1 MMRMSMLVLGG
12 LAAAGGAAYVNRQE
26 LRRYLMMQKMDSNPS
41 LVGESVTPQGNT
53 MALGR
58 SETERQRRR
67 VVTPPNM
74 EPSMPTT
81 NFAGQGH

>member
-1 MMRMSMLVLGG
+1 MRTSMLALGG
-12 LAAAGGAAYVNRQE
+12 LAAAGGAVYANRQE
-26 LRRYLMMQKMDSNPS
+26 LRRYLMMQRMDSNPG

-58 SETERQRRR
+58 GEVERDRLR
-67 VVTPPNM
+67 VVTPSNL